1 MSVSEAQDG
10 VLRRVRSA
18 GDLSRRPERALVH
31 STIRMSEST
40 SDPYN
45 FDSNEASGLRS
56 SSPTTRIVPPT
67 SSPPLQ
73 LDTNTIPSPPTLPT
87 QTTTPGPQP
96 QPPNIPL
103 RVRILTF
110 FGLGRRATRARKSL
124 VSVIWNISWGFL
136 QVSFRFTPFY
146 HSKLRDIVRG
156 NRPYADSDCNP
167 FQESHRSY
175 IERVECM

>member
-10 VLRRVRSA
+10 VLRRVRSV
-18 GDLSRRPERALVH
+18 GDLPRRPERAHVH

-40 SDPYN
+40 LDPYN
-45 FDSNEASGLRS
+45 FDSNEAPGKRS
-56 SSPTTRIVPPT
+56 SSPIARIVPPT
-67 SSPPLQ
+67 ISSLPPLQ
-73 LDTNTIPSPPTLPT
+73 LDTDANPSPPTLPT

-103 RVRILTF
+103 RVRILSF

-124 VSVIWNISWGFL
+124 VSAIWNISWGFL

-146 HSKLRDIVRG
+146 QSKLIG
-156 NRPYADSDCNP
+156 
-167 FQESHRSY
+167 
-175 IERVECM
+175 I

>member
-1 MSVSEAQDG
+1 MSVSDVQDG
-10 VLRRVRSA
+10 VLRRVRSV
-18 GDLSRRPERALVH
+18 GDMPRRPERAHVH

-40 SDPYN
+40 SNPYN
-45 FDSNEASGLRS
+45 FDSNEAPGIR
-56 SSPTTRIVPPT
+56 
-67 SSPPLQ
+67 SSPPTARIFLPTTSSLPPRQ
-73 LDTNTIPSPPTLPT
+73 LDTNANPSPPTLPT

-136 QVSFRFTPFY
+136 QVSFRLTPIFL
-146 HSKLRDIVRG
+146 SI
-156 NRPYADSDCNP
+156 
-167 FQESHRSY
+167 
-175 IERVECM
+175 